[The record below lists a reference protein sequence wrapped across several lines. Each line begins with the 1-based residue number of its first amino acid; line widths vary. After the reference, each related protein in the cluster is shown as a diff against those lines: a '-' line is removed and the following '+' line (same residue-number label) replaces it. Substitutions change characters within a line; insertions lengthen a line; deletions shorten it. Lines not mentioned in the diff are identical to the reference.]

1 MKVKP
6 LGERILVKREE
17 IEEKST
23 GGIILTESYQEKPNQ
38 GEVRAIGDDVT
49 TVKVGDTVVFGKY
62 SNNETLQV
70 DDDELIILELKDV
83 KAVIYE

>member
-17 IEEKST
+17 VEEKST
-23 GGIILTESYQEKPNQ
+23 GGILLTHSHQEKPNQ
-38 GEVRAIGDDVT
+38 GEVRAVGDDVT

-62 SNNETLQV
+62 SGNDSLDVDEDTL
-70 DDDELIILELKDV
+70 LILELKDV

>member
-6 LGERILVKREE
+6 LGERLLVLREE
-17 IEEKST
+17 AEEKST
-23 GGIILTESYQEKPNQ
+23 GGILLTHSHQEKPNQ
-38 GEVRAIGDDVT
+38 GEVKAIGDDVT

-62 SNNETLQV
+62 SGSESLDVDNETL
-70 DDDELIILELKDV
+70 LILELKDV

>member
-6 LGERILVKREE
+6 IGERILVKREE
-17 IEEKST
+17 VEEKST
-23 GGIILTESYQEKPNQ
+23 GGIILTQAVQEKPNQ

-62 SNNETLQV
+62 SGTDSLDVDEDTL
-70 DDDELIILELKDV
+70 LILELKDV

>member
-17 IEEKST
+17 VEEKST
-23 GGIILTESYQEKPNQ
+23 GGILLTHSHQEKPNQ

-49 TVKVGDTVVFGKY
+49 TVKVGDTIVFGKY
-62 SNNETLQV
+62 SSNETLHV
-70 DDDELIILELKDV
+70 DDDELIIMELKEV